1 MNISPRPKAEN
12 EFALLR
18 YRGRAEC
25 PERLRRP
32 DSTSIIRLAMT
43 AHVSQSPAMCPE
55 LGEIDVLLTD
65 DTAGSNERT
74 QIDSLASV
82 WLASCDSRR

>member
-1 MNISPRPKAEN
+1 
-12 EFALLR
+12 
-18 YRGRAEC
+18 
-25 PERLRRP
+25 
-32 DSTSIIRLAMT
+32 MT